1 MSRVA
6 VSPFLRFSLLIDA
19 AISGLMSLLLL
30 LGAGPLAALLRLPEA
45 LLFGVGALFVP
56 YVLVVAWMGLRS
68 ALPRGAVWAVI
79 ACNVLWAID
88 CAWLLMSGMVSP
100 NALGVAFIV
109 MQAVAVLLFAELQY
123 MAVRRKTGMV
133 SAE

>member
-1 MSRVA
+1 MARVA
-6 VSPFLRFSLLIDA
+6 VSPLLRFSLLIDA
-19 AISGLMSLLLL
+19 AISGLMGLLLL

-45 LLFGVGALFVP
+45 LLFGVGVFFVP

-100 NALGVAFIV
+100 NNLGTGFVIV
-109 MQAVAVLLFAELQY
+109 QAVAVLVFAELQFTALRRQG
-123 MAVRRKTGMV
+123 AV
-133 SAE
+133 A